1 MADID
6 YILEIV
12 AKLRDEASPGIDKL
26 KAKIDSLKATNDAE
40 NAEKDL
46 GKAVEDRG
54 RKEDEARRKTEAGR
68 VEKEKSSRVSED
80 VSRGAKNL
88 ARDTESLGKKHDDSA
103 QSVGAHTKAQKDF
116 ADALAKV
123 KRDSQD
129 AGDGVEDLRL
139 RTSKLNTTW
148 NDFQNDLNKG
158 NFSKGE
164 AARGLKQFSS
174 EFTSLSK
181 KLETGSQDWK
191 DTEDTLD
198 RIGSKL
204 KNTDLS
210 STGGLLRSSIRATS
224 SGAGKNEFGEVVE
237 SIDSKIGD
245 LGIRISGVSSELRGF
260 FDLAKIGFSQQLIS
274 GVVALA
280 GGLVSVGSAAVQ
292 AGAGLAGAFIS
303 GLGQAIP
310 MLAIVAAS
318 LERFKNILQ
327 AVSVAGQ
334 AEQQH
339 FYDPTEKQV
348 LQLQQTSQII
358 GANQQL
364 SNSYIQL
371 SEAQQRVRDSQ
382 IALTE
387 ARYTAQRQITELANA
402 EKSARLEAEGAD
414 ISLTESKR
422 QLQIAIQQGN
432 TAGLAQAELAVKEA
446 ELNKKTTEYAVP
458 KAEREARLARQRGVS
473 GAPGVISAVE
483 GVEGAKV
490 AQLQAQQ
497 AGEAAKRQ
505 KQITELQ
512 QQARS
517 SKETQYESQLKYA
530 EKGMSPTELG
540 LTNSLIGIEK
550 ELKSPDSPL
559 KKITDY
565 FVEPFTDAVEKIRS
579 LLKTSSFLE
588 PLDEL
593 AKAMGAGLG
602 RLEKA
607 TYGPQGTTFFEQ
619 MAKDATSNVPIIS
632 QVIERIMKLFEDI
645 AKAADPAFHKL
656 SKGWDE
662 FWGSL
667 DRKYSGDGLEKLTDF
682 FNKSAEY
689 AEHFAELGK
698 ALFGLFESIGKD
710 AAPQGDKTVTSFT
723 EAVKGATGWIQS
735 HGPEVT
741 KFFKEA
747 REGLS
752 LLGGMFFGI
761 GKSLIEV
768 FSLTSLKA
776 FNGFLQ
782 ELILPGLRDVIG
794 TLGKVV
800 NAVLEFF
807 NLFGGPGR
815 KVLEII
821 GVDGVIVVGIVKIIK
836 MIGELKEAWV
846 ILTALFEEE
855 GILAALNPIVLAL
868 VGIGLTIA
876 AVFGAFSSAQKKNK
890 ISTEE
895 VTQALENQASAM
907 RTLKDLSAEYKSS
920 ELGVKESRLAER
932 SAQQTL
938 VRTEKEKV
946 VPGEG
951 ETAAEAAEAHKL
963 RVEQSREDVKRAKLQ
978 REETEKRFKEL
989 PNEQKE
995 TAERSR
1001 RETIQTT
1008 GLEKSSQEQKITSLE
1023 KRIKESRGLAKEAAA
1038 GETIGGKAAPLS
1050 QQKAENQN
1058 IINEENQLVKAN
1070 EELVKIKQKG
1080 AEGIKLANKEIARSN
1095 KELAGEAP
1103 NINKA
1108 YAEAFSKFEDSVN
1121 KGAATAGSGMAKIR
1135 ELVNHAL
1142 KKYGVTP
1149 AELSGAASAATNVA
1163 RGAAGAAGAA
1173 SKALGA
1179 FAAGGYIPARPGGQ
1193 VARVGEGGHDEVVL
1207 STDPAHAQRSRALL
1221 GQYFSRAP
1229 HMAAGGFVA
1238 DPGTNFTVNQEPKLV
1253 TELRK
1258 LGEYLNTTIYG
1269 ISGYRSPQHSVE
1281 VGGFANDPH
1290 TRGEAVDIGVGS
1302 NSRESASR
1310 LTAGLLAKFGLYR
1323 PFYPA
1328 SAAEINHIQLISGDA
1343 SRIVGSSA
1351 FGLSGESSGV
1361 GSPERIR
1368 LVKAPKIK
1376 GGGAIG
1382 QVAQGALNLATAAA
1396 NIFLGKQSSN
1406 EPAGSGGSIGSSW
1419 SGSWVQVMEQIAKA
1433 KHWSLAAWRNVINR
1447 ESGGNP
1453 NALGSATI
1461 SGSNAKGLSRA
1472 YGLGQFL
1479 GSTYTEYS
1487 KYGADSTNPV
1497 KQIEAMAQY
1506 IANDYGT
1513 PTGALQSEESRG
1525 WYATGG
1531 LIGDSVRRLA
1541 VRHLRKKILKF
1552 AQGGKAPWGGNPI
1565 PIIAHEG
1572 ERIMN
1577 PAQYGETARLA
1588 GTSPGGLDRH
1598 LGYDGSPRQS
1608 FAAGG
1613 IPRVT
1618 DPGGRAQPITG
1629 TFTSP
1634 VSGEFEVGTLNN
1646 IVKIFKAVKEGFK
1659 KLKDVS
1665 KKKYN
1670 EELTKYVNEIIVES
1684 SGVLARLQE
1693 GREIFKSKL
1702 ERKGIEKGYT
1712 QKGGKI
1718 QIGSKGETGLSQ
1730 SKENALSEES
1740 KYLQEER
1747 KLIDKT
1753 ISETKKLK
1761 KSNSRTTALKSL
1773 MLKQKELGES
1783 IDSNIESRY
1792 QIETQTIQ
1800 DKLNEVN
1807 AAYQTSSQELSNK
1820 QSTAQ
1825 SMGRY
1830 SEVGS
1835 ISLQTKQSA
1844 EGQIG
1849 SLQGS
1854 LKSAESIGNS
1864 ELANTIKQEISNL
1877 KQTISTSIV
1886 EYLTSV
1892 QSSISQSFSA
1902 TEAKQS
1908 SQLSVSEAFGN
1919 LSASE
1924 QIDQSIM
1931 QTAEQKYHELGSL
1944 LMNAEGAGDT
1954 SLASSIKQEMAS
1966 LETTIFTTITNR
1978 ISTAQT
1984 LIERE
1989 SAQAESKSG
1998 ERLGLSKVLSS
2009 EGKYEASGREEKAG
2023 LLEKQ
2028 ANLASVRT
2036 QDEQLREEAIKEG
2049 DTTAVISLGE
2059 KLNENNVAIA
2069 ENNLALKENAVVTR
2083 ELVLNQISQVES
2095 VRTGIAGSLK
2105 QVYETIG
2112 STTGYVNVG
2121 GELGAVKSEKAAR
2134 ESALGGYESH
2144 GGEFGLN
2151 AEGMSPKSLLQ
2162 YLSSP
2167 EAQSV
2172 ITRIENTGTSG
2183 EKESLN
2189 KWLSN
2194 LESNSTAI
2202 LKNTEEIAKLN
2213 GQLNQ
2218 PQSFST
2224 SAQNAFRQ
2232 SVFNGM
2238 GNLLPSYSAALPPGA
2253 VPTEMPTYGMQGPG
2267 SAQGSPAIGN
2277 LSLTHPVEKFDPSL
2291 LGEEMQYHI
2300 ENTPSMS

>member
-26 KAKIDSLKATNDAE
+26 KAKIDSLKAINDAE

-68 VEKEKSSRVSED
+68 TEKERSSRASED
-80 VSRGAKNL
+80 ASRGTRDL
-88 ARDTESLGKKHDDSA
+88 ARDTESLGRKHDDSA
-103 QSVGAHTKAQKDF
+103 QSVGAHTKAQEDF

-123 KRDSQD
+123 KKDSQD

-191 DTEDTLD
+191 DTENTLD

-204 KNTDLS
+204 KNTDLA
-210 STGGLLRSSIRATS
+210 STGGLFRSSIRATS
-224 SGAGKNEFGEVVE
+224 GGAGKSDIGEVID

-245 LGIRISGVSSELRGF
+245 VGIRISGVASALTGF

-339 FYDPTEKQV
+339 FYDPTEKQT

-371 SEAQQRVRDSQ
+371 FEAQQRVRDSQ

-422 QLQIAIQQGN
+422 QLQIAIQKGD

-446 ELNKKTTEYAVP
+446 ELNKRTTEYAVP

-483 GVEGAKV
+483 GLEGAKV

-512 QQARS
+512 QAARS

-540 LTNSLIGIEK
+540 LTNALIGIEK

-565 FVEPFTDAVEKIRS
+565 FVEPFTNAVEKIRS
-579 LLKTSSFLE
+579 LLKASSFLE

-656 SKGWDE
+656 SKDWDE

-667 DRKYSGDGLEKLTDF
+667 DRKYSGNGLEKLTDF

-698 ALFGLFESIGKD
+698 ALFGLFESIGHD

-723 EAVKGATGWIQS
+723 EAVKEATGWVQS

-807 NLFGGPGR
+807 NLFGSAGH
-815 KVLEII
+815 KVLEVI
-821 GVDGVIVVGIVKIIK
+821 GVDGVIVVGIVKIIGLVK
-836 MIGELKEAWV
+836 DLKEAWIV
-846 ILTALFEEE
+846 LTALFEEE
-855 GILAALNPIVLAL
+855 GLLAALNPIMLAL
-868 VGIGLTIA
+868 TGIGLTIA

-938 VRTEKEKV
+938 VRAQKEKV

-951 ETAAEAAEAHKL
+951 ETEAEAAEAHKL

-978 REETEKRFKEL
+978 REETEKRFREL

-995 TAERSR
+995 TAEKSR
-1001 RETIQTT
+1001 RESIQST
-1008 GLEKSSQEQKITSLE
+1008 GLEKTSQEQKITSLE
-1023 KRIKESRGLAKEAAA
+1023 KRIKESRGLAREVAA
-1038 GETIGGKAAPLS
+1038 GETIGGSPGSPS
-1050 QQKAENQN
+1050 QQKAEAQN
-1058 IINEENQLVKAN
+1058 IINEENQLAKAK
-1070 EELVKIKQKG
+1070 EELAKISEKG
-1080 AEGIKLANKEIARSN
+1080 AQNIKLANKEIARSN
-1095 KELAGEAP
+1095 KELTGEAP
-1103 NINKA
+1103 KLNEA
-1108 YAEAFSKFEDSVN
+1108 FAEAFSKFEDSVH
-1121 KGAATAGSGMAKIR
+1121 KGASTAGLGMAKIR
-1135 ELVNHAL
+1135 DLVNHAL

-1149 AELSGAASAATNVA
+1149 AELSSASSAATSVA
-1163 RGAAGAAGAA
+1163 RGAANAAGAV
-1173 SKALGA
+1173 SKSLG
-1179 FAAGGYIPARPGGQ
+1179 FAAGGYIPAQPGGQ

-1238 DPGTNFTVNQEPKLV
+1238 DPGTIQTGGKMPQIVAALQ
-1253 TELRK
+1253 K
-1258 LGEYLNTTIYG
+1258 LGEMLHTNIYG
-1269 ISGYRSPQHSVE
+1269 ISGARSESESAALGYPD
-1281 VGGFANDPH
+1281 DPH
-1290 TRGEAVDIGVGS
+1290 TKHEAEDIGVGS
-1302 NSRESASR
+1302 QLRSSASR
-1310 LTAGLLAKFGLYR
+1310 LTAAILAQVGLYR
-1323 PFYPA
+1323 PFYP
-1328 SAAEINHIQLISGDA
+1328 SMGEAEINHVQLIPSDA
-1343 SRIVGSSA
+1343 AKIIGSSA
-1351 FGLSGESSGV
+1351 GGLSGVSQTIANNIKMIT
-1361 GSPERIR
+1361 SPK
-1368 LVKAPKIK
+1368 VK

-1396 NIFLGKQSSN
+1396 NIFLGKQSSHST
-1406 EPAGSGGSIGSSW
+1406 SGEQSTSGSIGSSW
-1419 SGSWVQVMEQIAKA
+1419 SGSWVQVMKQIAKA
-1433 KHWSLAAWRNVINR
+1433 KHWSLAAWRAVINK

-1453 NALGSATI
+1453 NALGSPTI
-1461 SGSNAKGLSRA
+1461 SGSDAKGLSRA

-1487 KYGADSTNPV
+1487 KYGADSSNPV

-1506 IANDYGT
+1506 MSDDYGT
-1513 PTGALQSEESRG
+1513 PTGALNSENTRG
-1525 WYATGG
+1525 FYATGG
-1531 LIGDSVRRLA
+1531 IIGDSVRRLA
-1541 VRHLRKKILKF
+1541 VRHLRKKVLKF
-1552 AQGGKAPWGGNPI
+1552 AQGGKAPWGGNPV

-1577 PAQYGETARLA
+1577 PAQYSETARLA

-1613 IPRVT
+1613 IPKFVSQKS
-1618 DPGGRAQPITG
+1618 QPLSLTNYES
-1629 TFTSP
+1629 FVP
-1634 VSGEFEVGTLNN
+1634 NELEVGSLSD
-1646 IVKIFKAVKEGFK
+1646 IIKIFKKIKEGFK
-1659 KLKDVS
+1659 NLKKVS
-1665 KKKYN
+1665 GKQYIAD
-1670 EELTKYVNEIIVES
+1670 LTKSIEEIDIES
-1684 SGVLARLQE
+1684 SGILARLQE
-1693 GREIFKSKL
+1693 GREYFKAKLQRTATSK
-1702 ERKGIEKGYT
+1702 EYT
-1712 QKGGKI
+1712 QKGSQVSLTSGQEGIDAQNIKI
-1718 QIGSKGETGLSQ
+1718 LNEEAKYLEQERNII
-1730 SKENALSEES
+1730 KEAQVQADKIKNPASRKEALNAL
-1740 KYLQEER
+1740 K
-1747 KLIDKT
+1747 I
-1753 ISETKKLK
+1753 
-1761 KSNSRTTALKSL
+1761 
-1773 MLKQKELGES
+1773 KQKEFDEA
-1783 IDSNIESRY
+1783 IDSNIEARY
-1792 QIETQTIQ
+1792 QAGIQ
-1800 DKLNEVN
+1800 AFQDQISLMNST
-1807 AAYQTSSQELSNK
+1807 YQVESQKLSN
-1820 QSTAQ
+1820 QQTLAQ
-1825 SMGRY
+1825 NMGNLG
-1830 SEVGS
+1830 EANIVD
-1835 ISLQTKQSA
+1835 
-1844 EGQIG
+1844 EQI
-1849 SLQGS
+1849 
-1854 LKSAESIGNS
+1854 KSA
-1864 ELANTIKQEISNL
+1864 A
-1877 KQTISTSIV
+1877 
-1886 EYLTSV
+1886 
-1892 QSSISQSFSA
+1892 
-1902 TEAKQS
+1902 EAQ
-1908 SQLSVSEAFGN
+1908 
-1919 LSASE
+1919 
-1924 QIDQSIM
+1924 
-1931 QTAEQKYHELGSL
+1931 YHRLGSAL
-1944 LMNAEGAGDT
+1944 ISAQGMGDT
-1954 SLASSIKQEMAS
+1954 ELVNSIKQEMTS
-1966 LETTIFTTITNR
+1966 LEQTIFGTIAER
-1978 ISTAQT
+1978 ISNAQT
-1984 LIERE
+1984 LIQRE
-1989 SAQAESKSG
+1989 SQAAESKSQT
-1998 ERLGLSKVLSS
+1998 RLGIAKVLSQ
-2009 EGKYEASGREEKAG
+2009 EGNYIGAGTEERTGLEEK
-2023 LLEKQ
+2023 Q
-2028 ANLASVRT
+2028 TNLASSRA
-2036 QDEQLREEAIKEG
+2036 QEEKLKEEATQAG
-2049 DTTAVISLGE
+2049 DIAAVITLTEEIE
-2059 KLNENNVAIA
+2059 KNNVETK
-2069 ENNLALKENAVVTR
+2069 ENNLALRDNITATR
-2083 ELVLNQISQVES
+2083 ELTLGQIQREGALGS
-2095 VRTGIAGSLK
+2095 GIYSAAK
-2105 QVYETIG
+2105 QGLEVIG
-2112 STTGYVNVG
+2112 QTTGYTNVG
-2121 GELGAVKSEKAAR
+2121 GLLSAAKGETGVLSKEQAGVEK
-2134 ESALGGYESH
+2134 EGKEI
-2144 GGEFGLN
+2144 GLN
-2151 AEGMSPKSLLQ
+2151 TEGKTAAQILTYLQ
-2162 YLSSP
+2162 SP
-2167 EAQSV
+2167 EAQQLMS
-2172 ITRIENTGTSG
+2172 RIETTGTTA
-2183 EKESLN
+2183 EKEH
-2189 KWLSN
+2189 
-2194 LESNSTAI
+2194 LEHVVSALTSNSVA
-2202 LKNTEEIAKLN
+2202 LLNNTEEIAKLN

-2224 SAQNAFRQ
+2224 SSWQQMRGAF
-2232 SVFNGM
+2232 FNGM
-2238 GNLLPSYSAALPPGA
+2238 GGLMEPYASALPPGA
-2253 VPTEMPTYGMQGPG
+2253 LEGMPKYGEMGPG
-2267 SAQGSPAIGN
+2267 ASQAAPTIGN
-2277 LSLTHPVEKFDPSL
+2277 LSLTHPVERLDPSL
-2291 LGEEMQYHI
+2291 LGEELQHAI
-2300 ENTPSMS
+2300 ATTPTM

>member
-26 KAKIDSLKATNDAE
+26 KAKIDSLKATNDVE

-68 VEKEKSSRVSED
+68 TEKERSSRASED
-80 VSRGAKNL
+80 ASKGARDL

-103 QSVGAHTKAQKDF
+103 QSVGAHTKAQEDF

-123 KRDSQD
+123 KKDSQD

-204 KNTDLS
+204 KNTDLA

-422 QLQIAIQQGN
+422 QLQISIQQGN

-458 KAEREARLARQRGVS
+458 KAEREARLARQRGVG
-473 GAPGVISAVE
+473 GAPAVISAVE
-483 GVEGAKV
+483 GLEGAKV

-512 QQARS
+512 QAARS

-540 LTNSLIGIEK
+540 LTNALIGIEK

-565 FVEPFTDAVEKIRS
+565 FVEPFTNAVEKIRS

-593 AKAMGAGLG
+593 AKSMGAGLG

-656 SKGWDE
+656 SKDWDE

-667 DRKYSGDGLEKLTDF
+667 DRKYDGNGLEKLTDF

-689 AEHFAELGK
+689 AEHFAQLGK

-723 EAVKGATGWIQS
+723 ESIKEATGWVQS

-782 ELILPGLRDVIG
+782 ELILPGLKDVIG

-836 MIGELKEAWV
+836 MVGELKEAWV
-846 ILTALFEEE
+846 VLTALFEEE

-895 VTQALENQASAM
+895 VTQALENQANVM

-920 ELGVKESRLAER
+920 ELGVKESRVAEK
-932 SAQQTL
+932 SAQQGL
-938 VRTEKEKV
+938 IRTEREKI

-963 RVEQSREDVKRAKLQ
+963 RIEQAKQDVDRSKLQ
-978 REETEKRFKEL
+978 REETEKRFREL
-989 PNEQKE
+989 PSEQKE
-995 TAERSR
+995 SAEKSR
-1001 RETIQTT
+1001 RETIQNT
-1008 GLEKSSQEQKITSLE
+1008 GLERAAQEQKISRLTSS
-1023 KRIKESRGLAKEAAA
+1023 IKQTREFMAEPTVGGEPRSATQRKSEIEGLAYEEKQLS
-1038 GETIGGKAAPLS
+1038 KAREDLAKVS
-1050 QQKAENQN
+1050 EKGAQN
-1058 IINEENQLVKAN
+1058 IKIAN
-1070 EELVKIKQKG
+1070 S
-1080 AEGIKLANKEIARSN
+1080 EIARSN
-1095 KELAGEAP
+1095 KELTGEAP
-1103 NINKA
+1103 KISSA
-1108 YAEAFSKFEDSVN
+1108 FIEAFSKFEESVSR
-1121 KGAATAGSGMAKIR
+1121 GTSAASSGMSKIR
-1135 ELVNHAL
+1135 ESVDNAL

-1149 AELSGAASAATNVA
+1149 AELSGAASSAV
-1163 RGAAGAAGAA
+1163 RGASNVGKSV
-1173 SKALGA
+1173 SKGLEG
-1179 FAAGGYIPARPGGQ
+1179 FAAGGYIPAKSGGQ
-1193 VARVGEGGHDEVVL
+1193 IARVGEGGHDEVVL

-1221 GQYFSRAP
+1221 GQYFSQAP
-1229 HMAAGGFVA
+1229 HMASGGFVA

-1269 ISGYRSPQHSVE
+1269 ISGYRSPSHSVE

-1310 LTAGLLAKFGLYR
+1310 LTAGLLAKFDLYR

-1343 SRIVGSSA
+1343 SKIVGSSA
-1351 FGLSGESSGV
+1351 FGLPGVSTAGV
-1361 GSPERIR
+1361 GSAGNIR
-1368 LVKAPKIK
+1368 SVKAPKIK

-1396 NIFLGKQSSN
+1396 NIFLGKQSPNKPVS
-1406 EPAGSGGSIGSSW
+1406 PGGSIGSSW

-1447 ESGGNP
+1447 ESGGDP

-1461 SGSNAKGLSRA
+1461 AGSNAKGLSRA

-1487 KYGADSTNPV
+1487 KYGADSSNPV

-1506 IANDYGT
+1506 IDNDYGT

-1598 LGYDGSPRQS
+1598 LGYDSSPRQS
-1608 FAAGG
+1608 FASGG

-1618 DPGGRAQPITG
+1618 DPGGKAQAITG

-1634 VSGEFEVGTLNN
+1634 VSGEFEIGTLDN

-1659 KLKDVS
+1659 KLKDIS

-1693 GREIFKSKL
+1693 GREIFKSKS
-1702 ERKGIEKGYT
+1702 ERKGVEKGYSK
-1712 QKGGKI
+1712 KGGKI
-1718 QIGSKGETGLSQ
+1718 QLGAQGEAGLSQ
-1730 SKENALSEES
+1730 SKESTLSEES

-1773 MLKQKELGES
+1773 MLKQKELGEA

-1800 DKLNEVN
+1800 DKLDEVN
-1807 AAYQTSSQELSNK
+1807 AAYQTSSQELSNR

-1835 ISLQTKQSA
+1835 LSLQTKGSA

-1849 SLQGS
+1849 NLQGS
-1854 LKSAESIGNS
+1854 LKSAESIGNT
-1864 ELANTIKQEISNL
+1864 ELANNIKQEISNL
-1877 KQTISTSIV
+1877 KETVSSSIV
-1886 EYLTSV
+1886 EYLSSI
-1892 QSSISQSFSA
+1892 QSNISQSFGS
-1902 TEAKQS
+1902 TEAKES
-1908 SQLSVSEAFGN
+1908 SQLAISEAFGN
-1919 LSASE
+1919 SSASE
-1924 QIDQSIM
+1924 QIDNSII
-1931 QTAEQKYHELGSL
+1931 QTAKEKYQELNNL
-1944 LMNAEGAGDT
+1944 LGQAESSGNSG
-1954 SLASSIKQEMAS
+1954 LAASIKQEMSS
-1966 LETTIFTTITNR
+1966 LETTIYTTIANR

-2009 EGKYEASGREEKAG
+2009 EGKYEASGKEEKAG

-2036 QDEQLREEAIKEG
+2036 QEEQLREEAIKEG
-2049 DTTAVISLGE
+2049 DTTAVITLGE
-2059 KLNENNVAIA
+2059 KLNENSVAIA

-2083 ELVLNQISQVES
+2083 ELVLNQISQVEGL
-2095 VRTGIAGSLK
+2095 RTGIAGSLK
-2105 QVYETIG
+2105 QVYETLG

-2121 GELGAVKSEKAAR
+2121 GELGAVKSERTAR
-2134 ESALGGYESH
+2134 ESALGEYESH
-2144 GGEFGLN
+2144 GKEFGLN

-2253 VPTEMPTYGMQGPG
+2253 VPTEMPMYGAQGPG
-2267 SAQGSPAIGN
+2267 SAQGSPTIGN
-2277 LSLTHPVEKFDPSL
+2277 LNLTHPVERLDPSL
-2291 LGEEMQYHI
+2291 LGEEMQYHV

>member
-1 MADID
+1 MSDVS
-6 YILEIV
+6 YLLEIV

-54 RKEDEARRKTEAGR
+54 RKEDEARRKTESGR
-68 VEKEKSSRVSED
+68 VEKEKSSRASED
-80 VSRGAKNL
+80 ASRGAKDL

-103 QSVGAHTKAQKDF
+103 QSVGAHTKAQEDF

-123 KRDSQD
+123 KKDSQD

-174 EFTSLSK
+174 DFTSLSK

-198 RIGSKL
+198 RIASKL
-204 KNTDLS
+204 KNTNLA

-458 KAEREARLARQRGVS
+458 KAEREARLARQRGVG
-473 GAPGVISAVE
+473 GAPAVISAVE
-483 GVEGAKV
+483 GLEGAKV

-540 LTNSLIGIEK
+540 LTNALIGIEK

-645 AKAADPAFHKL
+645 AKSADPAFHKL
-656 SKGWDE
+656 SKDWDE

-723 EAVKGATGWIQS
+723 ESIKEATGWVQS

-752 LLGGMFFGI
+752 LLGGMLFGI

-815 KVLEII
+815 KVLEVI

-836 MIGELKEAWV
+836 MVGELKEAWV
-846 ILTALFEEE
+846 VLTALFEEE

-868 VGIGLTIA
+868 VGIGLTIT

-895 VTQALENQASAM
+895 VTQALENQANVM

-920 ELGVKESRLAER
+920 ELGVKESRTAER
-932 SAQQTL
+932 AAQISLT
-938 VRTEKEKV
+938 RTEKEKV

-963 RVEQSREDVKRAKLQ
+963 RVQQAKEDLERSKLQ
-978 REETEKRFKEL
+978 RAETEKNFKDL
-989 PNEQKE
+989 PNKQKE
-995 TAERSR
+995 EAESVR
-1001 RETIQTT
+1001 RETSTHLSIEEGAQR
-1008 GLEKSSQEQKITSLE
+1008 QKIASIQSRLV
-1023 KRIKESRGLAKEAAA
+1023 ESRGFAKERAA
-1038 GETIGGKAAPLS
+1038 GETIGGVKATPSEQRTEA
-1050 QQKAENQN
+1050 QT
-1058 IINEENQLVKAN
+1058 IINEEKQLAKAN
-1070 EELVKIKQKG
+1070 EELVKTKQKG
-1080 AEGIKLANKEIARSN
+1080 AENIKLANKEIARSN
-1095 KELAGEAP
+1095 KELTGEAP
-1103 NINKA
+1103 KISSA
-1108 YAEAFSKFEDSVN
+1108 FIEAFSKFEESVSR
-1121 KGAATAGSGMAKIR
+1121 GTSAASSGMSKIR
-1135 ELVNHAL
+1135 ESVDNAL

-1149 AELSGAASAATNVA
+1149 AELSGAASSAVKGASNV
-1163 RGAAGAAGAA
+1163 GKSV
-1173 SKALGA
+1173 SKGLEG
-1179 FAAGGYIPARPGGQ
+1179 FAAGGYIPAKSGGQ
-1193 VARVGEGGHDEVVL
+1193 IARVGEGGHDEVVL

-1221 GQYFSRAP
+1221 GQYFSHAP
-1229 HMAAGGFVA
+1229 HMASGGFVA

-1343 SRIVGSSA
+1343 SKIVGSSA
-1351 FGLSGESSGV
+1351 FGLSGGSSGV
-1361 GSPERIR
+1361 GSAGSIR

-1406 EPAGSGGSIGSSW
+1406 EPASPGGSIGNSW

-1461 SGSNAKGLSRA
+1461 AGSNAKGLSRA

-1487 KYGADSTNPV
+1487 KYGADSSNPV

-1598 LGYDGSPRQS
+1598 LGYDSSPRQS
-1608 FAAGG
+1608 FASGG

-1618 DPGGRAQPITG
+1618 DPGGKAQAITG

-1634 VSGEFEVGTLNN
+1634 VSGEFEIGTIDN

-1659 KLKDVS
+1659 KLKDIS

-1693 GREIFKSKL
+1693 GREIFKSKS
-1702 ERKGIEKGYT
+1702 ERKGVEKGYSK
-1712 QKGGKI
+1712 KGGKV
-1718 QIGSKGETGLSQ
+1718 QLGAQGEAGLSQ
-1730 SKENALSEES
+1730 SKESTLSEES

-1761 KSNSRTTALKSL
+1761 KSNSRTTALKAL
-1773 MLKQKELGES
+1773 TLKQKELGEA

-1807 AAYQTSSQELSNK
+1807 DTYQTSSQELSNK

-1835 ISLQTKQSA
+1835 LSLQTKGSA

-1849 SLQGS
+1849 NLQGS
-1854 LKSAESIGNS
+1854 LKSAESIGNT
-1864 ELANTIKQEISNL
+1864 ELSNNIKQEISNL
-1877 KQTISTSIV
+1877 KETVSSSMV
-1886 EYLTSV
+1886 EYLSSI
-1892 QSSISQSFSA
+1892 QSNISQSFGS
-1902 TEAKQS
+1902 TEAKES
-1908 SQLSVSEAFGN
+1908 SQLAISEAFGN
-1919 LSASE
+1919 SSASE
-1924 QIDQSIM
+1924 QIDNSII
-1931 QTAEQKYHELGSL
+1931 QTAKEKYQELNNL
-1944 LMNAEGAGDT
+1944 LGQAESSGNSG
-1954 SLASSIKQEMAS
+1954 LAASIKQEMSS
-1966 LETTIFTTITNR
+1966 LETTIYTTIANR

-1989 SAQAESKSG
+1989 SAQAESRSG

-2009 EGKYEASGREEKAG
+2009 EGKYEASGKEEKAG

-2028 ANLASVRT
+2028 ANLTSVRK

-2049 DTTAVISLGE
+2049 DTTAVITLGE
-2059 KLNENNVAIA
+2059 KLNENSVAIA

-2083 ELVLNQISQVES
+2083 ELVLNQISQTES

-2121 GELGAVKSEKAAR
+2121 GELGAVKSERSAR
-2134 ESALGGYESH
+2134 ESSLGEYESY
-2144 GGEFGLN
+2144 GNEFGLK

-2253 VPTEMPTYGMQGPG
+2253 VPTEMPMYGAQGPG
-2267 SAQGSPAIGN
+2267 SAQGSPAIGS
-2277 LSLTHPVEKFDPSL
+2277 LTLTHPVERLDPSL